1 MRILLYRPLLTVRGQ
16 STGVTASSL
25 DVCRNASI
33 DIHSIVALWGRTF
46 GYVNMVYLIMYCV
59 FVAAGVDVILLRIAD
74 AREREDAL
82 RRIQVG
88 LQILEKAS
96 GQGPGIRRG
105 IGIIATQLQA
115 AIQQRERESRD
126 GRESS
131 RPEARDREAGRDREQ
146 RTDLREASARD
157 GREPRNGVIEEQG
170 QRRNAFAES
179 SLRYEPFGQPPEGD
193 SNVQYPFQA
202 FEGSYTTELE
212 PPKTFNLADLPLGD
226 ASAPLLFNDAFSQQA
241 LADLLGENHV
251 GTEDPFAF
259 LSSEGWDVRLS

>member
-46 GYVNMVYLIMYCV
+46 GHVNMVYLIMYCV

-88 LQILEKAS
+88 LQILERAS

-115 AIQQRERESRD
+115 AIQQRERLER
-126 GRESS
+126 
-131 RPEARDREAGRDREQ
+131 RDRDARERGDR
-146 RTDLREASARD
+146 
-157 GREPRNGVIEEQG
+157 GEQG
-170 QRRNAFAES
+170 QAAPSNRAAFAES
-179 SLRYEPFGQPPEGD
+179 SLRYEPYGQQAERNAEQEGE
-193 SNVQYPFQA
+193 SSSVQYPFQH

-212 PPKTFNLADLPLGD
+212 PPRTFDLAGLPIG
-226 ASAPLLFNDAFSQQA
+226 AANAPLLFNDAFSQQA
-241 LADLLGENHV
+241 LADLLGESNV

>member
-16 STGVTASSL
+16 ATGVTASSL
-25 DVCRNASI
+25 DICRNASI
-33 DIHSIVALWGRTF
+33 DIHSIVALWARTF
-46 GYVNMVYLIMYCV
+46 GHVNMVYLIMYCV

-115 AIQQRERESRD
+115 AIQQRERSEAQ
-126 GRESS
+126 RE
-131 RPEARDREAGRDREQ
+131 RGRDSASGSGPQSSANSEQ
-146 RTDLREASARD
+146 R
-157 GREPRNGVIEEQG
+157 GRT
-170 QRRNAFAES
+170 AFQES
-179 SLRYEPFGQPPEGD
+179 SLRYEPYGQDGEQ
-193 SNVQYPFQA
+193 SSVQYPFQH

-212 PPKTFNLADLPLGD
+212 PPRTFNLADLPMGD

-241 LADLLGENHV
+241 LADLLGESNAS
-251 GTEDPFAF
+251 TEDPFAF

>member
-16 STGVTASSL
+16 ATGVTASSL

-33 DIHSIVALWGRTF
+33 DIHSIVALWARTF
-46 GYVNMVYLIMYCV
+46 GHVNMVYLIMYCV

-115 AIQQRERESRD
+115 AIQQRERSEAQRERD
-126 GRESS
+126 GAAPQPPASS
-131 RPEARDREAGRDREQ
+131 DRRA
-146 RTDLREASARD
+146 
-157 GREPRNGVIEEQG
+157 
-170 QRRNAFAES
+170 AFAES
-179 SLRYEPFGQPPEGD
+179 SLRYEPYGQQAEGQ
-193 SNVQYPFQA
+193 SSVQYPFQH

-212 PPKTFNLADLPLGD
+212 PPRTFNLADLPMSD
-226 ASAPLLFNDAFSQQA
+226 ANAPLLFNDAFSQQA
-241 LADLLGENHV
+241 LADLLGESNV